1 MIWLYIELV
10 LFALLLV
17 TAPYQLWCDYL
28 GVMALPATSTGQTVA
43 IKITACISG
52 LNSWTGSIQNGLTA
66 SINKPR

>member
-52 LNSWTGSIQNGLTA
+52 LNS
-66 SINKPR
+66 